1 MRFWRASLAG
11 CLIFAG
17 CAAHK
22 QVASKPPV
30 APTSENAIRVL
41 SSVPRSGYDKLGTVT
56 ILQNLE
62 EPANRNFAAVR
73 EIAAR
78 AGANALFL
86 QQEKA
91 YTYRSGF
98 NQCTKGRIIVYS
110 LIRLR

>member
-1 MRFWRASLAG
+1 MRFSKASLAC

-22 QVASKPPV
+22 QVASQPPFP
-30 APTSENAIRVL
+30 PTSETAIRVL
-41 SSVPRSGYDKLGTVT
+41 SSVPRSGYDKLGTVS
-56 ILQNLE
+56 ILQDLA
-62 EPANRNFAAVR
+62 EPANRNFVSVR

-78 AGANALFL
+78 AGANAVFM
-86 QQEKA
+86 QQERA